1 VATRGAFVA
10 HVSRVV
16 MFLPLQ
22 DCISIRISM
31 PPSKMGDACSPHL
44 NVELSTAQ
52 YCDDNYMDGDDYLI
66 VMAYL
71 NQYWLDTFACLE

>member
-1 VATRGAFVA
+1 
-10 HVSRVV
+10 
-16 MFLPLQ
+16 
-22 DCISIRISM
+22 M